1 MRTFGRVFG
10 VLSLIALAAVM
21 PACNSSSSSG
31 GGKGG
36 AKPYVAFVSNN
47 AEEFWTYAR
56 RGTEAAAKEFNV
68 EVEFRSPS
76 TGDVATQHEIIED
89 LQSKGVQA
97 IAVSPNDSANQVG
110 YYKQLNK
117 KLPVVAVDNDLPDAD
132 ARRCYLGTDNV
143 TAGKAVGKLVRQAMP
158 DGGKFMI
165 FVGKLDSQNAQ
176 ERRRGVVTELA
187 GGEDKCKAELD
198 QMAAGKYPVKF
209 GKYELVDT
217 RTDEVSQATCQAKC
231 EDALSKVPDLA
242 CIVGL
247 WAYNPPAMLRAV
259 HSQKKVGKVIVIG
272 FDENDETLA
281 GIRSGEIAGTV
292 VQNPYDFGYESVRI
306 MAGIVRGEANAIESG
321 KYKPSPGPMKQIYV
335 RHRII
340 NKDGKPQ
347 SEYKDELVEAVDPF
361 QTNLKKQLGK

>member
-1 MRTFGRVFG
+1 MRTIGRIFG
-10 VLSLIALAAVM
+10 VLALGVLAAIL
-21 PACNSSSSSG
+21 PACTNKSGSG
-31 GGKGG
+31 GGSGG
-36 AKPYVAFVSNN
+36 KPYVAFVSNN

-56 RGTEAAAKEFNV
+56 RGTEAAAKDFNV
-68 EVEFRSPS
+68 EVEFRMPDK
-76 TGDVATQHEIIED
+76 GDVARQHEIIED

-97 IAVSPNDSANQVG
+97 IAVSPNDSANQVA
-110 YYKQLNK
+110 YYKALNK

-143 TAGKAVGKLVRQAMP
+143 TAGRAVAKLVKQALP
-158 DGGKFMI
+158 EGGKFMI

-198 QMAAGKYPVKF
+198 QLAQGKYPVKF
-209 GKYELVDT
+209 GKYELADT
-217 RTDEVSQATCQAKC
+217 RTDDVSQEVCQTKC
-231 EDALSKVPDLA
+231 EDALNKIPDLA

-259 HSQKKVGKVIVIG
+259 HSQKKVGKVVVIG
-272 FDENDETLA
+272 FDENDETLD

-292 VQNPYDFGYESVRI
+292 VQNPYDFGYESVRL
-306 MAGIVRGEANAIESG
+306 MAGILRGDANAIESG
-321 KYKPSPGPMKQIYV
+321 KYKPSPGSMKQIYV

-347 SEYKDELVEAVDPF
+347 SQYQDELVEAVDPF
-361 QTNLKKQLGK
+361 QANLKKLKGQ